1 MCQNQDLF
9 FIQKGIRI
17 LFLQYKAREQTS
29 SAAEIRPQI
38 CQKLDY
44 ISHGTWHEKVIAFQ
58 YLISLAMVLSDFLS
72 HVPGSC
78 FNVATLEKQRKKGK
92 IQQKKIPKTTAQ
104 FSDCVLII
112 FVSFLPY
119 LLVSGPKLD
128 F

>member
-1 MCQNQDLF
+1 
-9 FIQKGIRI
+9 
-17 LFLQYKAREQTS
+17 
-29 SAAEIRPQI
+29 
-38 CQKLDY
+38 
-44 ISHGTWHEKVIAFQ
+44 
-58 YLISLAMVLSDFLS
+58 MVLSDFLS

-119 LLVSGPKLD
+119 LLSASKNIVANHICTQ
-128 F
+128 